1 MIYQILK
8 EAWISIGAYKLRT
21 FLTML
26 GILIGV
32 AAVVL
37 IAVVGVIL
45 GVTFIKPNKK
55 RYYSYLFTI
64 LSFNSFGAY
73 FIHFFL

>member
-8 EAWISIGAYKLRT
+8 EAWISISAYKLRT

-32 AAVVL
+32 
-37 IAVVGVIL
+37 GDD
-45 GVTFIKPNKK
+45 GFRRTDRSK
-55 RYYSYLFTI
+55 RNYQNI
-64 LSFNSFGAY
+64 
-73 FIHFFL
+73 